1 MAPHLTNGASV
12 RNGSH
17 VLDIACGT
25 GVLARHALA
34 KVGPTGRVVGV
45 DPAPGMLA
53 AAREVEPTID
63 WVLCGAE
70 ALELEDES
78 FDCVISQFGMMF
90 FQDRPKA
97 IGEMF
102 RVLKPGGS
110 LAIAVWDSVERNPG
124 YLGSISVLQQEVG
137 TAAADVL
144 RLPYSLGNSSTV
156 ASGLEVGGFVDVGV
170 ETKTGTA
177 RFPSSR
183 VMLEADLR
191 GWLPL
196 FDIHLSEDKINEVL
210 VASDP
215 VLSKY
220 VAPSGEAVF
229 PTSAHIVTASKP
241 ERKVAA
247 SSSAGPGACETD
259 GPSLSS
265 HREKFRQCLERACL
279 PAVADHGGSHVNISV
294 GQ

>member
-1 MAPHLTNGASV
+1 VDSVSKDLLDAGRGYENMFVPAVFAPWPPHLTSAASV

-25 GVLARHALA
+25 GVLARYALA
-34 KVGPTGRVVGV
+34 AVGPTGRVVGV

-70 ALELEDES
+70 ALELEDAS
-78 FDCVISQFGMMF
+78 FDCVMSQFGMMF
-90 FQDRPKA
+90 FQDRLKA

-110 LAIAVWDSVERNPG
+110 LAIAVWDTIERNPG
-124 YLGSISVLQQEVG
+124 YLGIISVLQEELG
-137 TAAADVL
+137 TAAANAL
-144 RLPYSLGNSSTV
+144 RLPYSLGD
-156 ASGLEVGGFVDVGV
+156 SGIVTSELEVGGFVDVSV
-170 ETKTGTA
+170 ETKAEVA

-196 FDIHLSEDKINEVL
+196 FDIYLSEAKINEVL
-210 VASDP
+210 VASDTT
-215 VLSKY
+215 LSKY

-241 ERKVAA
+241 
-247 SSSAGPGACETD
+247 
-259 GPSLSS
+259 
-265 HREKFRQCLERACL
+265 
-279 PAVADHGGSHVNISV
+279 
-294 GQ
+294 